1 MTDRL
6 VNDGDTVRVHYT
18 GRLDSGEVF
27 DSSREREPLS
37 FTLGEGQLIS
47 GFEAAVSGLTVGESR
62 SVRVEASDAY
72 GERRDDLVV
81 RVAREQ
87 APDDLAPNDR
97 VRIGDQSAVVT
108 DVTDDH
114 VVVDANHPLAG
125 EALTFDVELVDIV
138 S

>member
-6 VNDGDTVRVHYT
+6 MSDGDAVRVHHT

-37 FTLGEGQLIS
+37 FTLGEGKLIS

-72 GERRDDLVV
+72 GERRDKLVV

-87 APDDLAPNDR
+87 APDDVAPNDR
-97 VRIGDQSAVVT
+97 VRIGDQPAVVT

-125 EALTFDVELVDIV
+125 EALTFEVEFVDVV

>member
-6 VNDGDTVRVHYT
+6 VSDGDTVRVHYT

-37 FTLGEGQLIS
+37 FTLGEGKLIS

-72 GERRDDLVV
+72 GERRDKLVV

-87 APDDLAPNDR
+87 APDDVAPNDR
-97 VRIGDQSAVVT
+97 IRIGDQPAVVT

-125 EALTFDVELVDIV
+125 EALTFEVEFVDVV